1 MRNINFEKFLNS
13 GGEKMK
19 IGIDGNLLCGK
30 KTGMGTVV
38 YHVLENYD
46 NRMKDTDII
55 LYVPEKLSEEYTEIL
70 EQNGITV
77 KVLKKSNYMIWEQVV
92 LGKQIKKDKLDV
104 FWFPYN
110 TATIRVACK
119 SIVTINDVIY
129 MKNPL
134 LAPPTL
140 YKKVG
145 QLYRK
150 IFVPIAARK
159 AQRIITISEYAKNEI
174 VSVFQNV
181 SDKIKVIYLSA
192 ENGRSKLNAEVW
204 EEYKQKNGITDR
216 YILGFGSLEKRKNS
230 LQLIKSY
237 EALPDDYRKSYQL
250 VLFGFRG
257 WEQSDEY
264 IYIKEHNLGNVIM
277 LGYVS
282 NEEKNSLYSNSKMF
296 VFPSL
301 SEGFGIPVLEAF
313 ANDTPVV
320 TSITTSLPEV
330 AGDAAILVD
339 PQDEKA
345 ILEAMKKLLD
355 DSALCSDLKVKGKN
369 QYDRFDWKITAE
381 KIMNTLIEEI

>member
-1 MRNINFEKFLNS
+1 
-13 GGEKMK
+13 MK

-38 YHVLENYD
+38 YHVLKNYD
-46 NRMKDTDII
+46 NRIKNDEII
-55 LYVPEKLSEEYTEIL
+55 LYVPEKLNEEYSKCL
-70 EQNGITV
+70 EQNGVTV
-77 KVLKKSNYMIWEQVV
+77 KTLKKNNYMIWEQFI
-92 LGKQIKKDKLDV
+92 LRKQIKRDKLDV

-110 TATIRVACK
+110 TATTKVACK

-129 MKNPL
+129 MKSPL

-159 AQRIITISEYAKNEI
+159 SQKIITISEYARNEI
-174 VSVFQNV
+174 LSEFPDS
-181 SDKIKVIYLSA
+181 SDKIEVIYLSA
-192 ENGRSKLNAEVW
+192 EAGRNKLNPEVW
-204 EEYKQKNGITDR
+204 EKYKKKNGIADC

-237 EALPDDYRKSYQL
+237 EALPDDYRKVYQL

-257 WEQSDEY
+257 WEKSEEY
-264 IYIKEHNLGNVIM
+264 IYIKEHNLDNVVL

-282 NEEKNSLYSNSKMF
+282 DEEKNSLYSNSKMF

-313 ANDTPVV
+313 ANDTPVI

-345 ILEAMKKLLD
+345 ISEAMNKLLY
-355 DSALCSDLKVKGKN
+355 DSALCSELKIKGKN

-381 KIMNTLIEEI
+381 KIMNTLIGAK